1 MTIQAELWQ
10 LILASLVPVGVV
22 LVTAGKQAQKI
33 VNQGAEIQH
42 LKERADRMD
51 MVYQSLARIET
62 DLVWVKQAL
71 AYATRDKFSD
81 R

>member
-10 LILASLVPVGVV
+10 LILAALIPAAIA

-33 VNQGAEIQH
+33 LSQGLEIEA
-42 LKERADRMD
+42 LKARADRMD

-71 AYATRDKFSD
+71 EEKKK
-81 R
+81 